1 MSVAFVA
8 RAGDPTRLAMP
19 LLVVALPPG
28 EALPRALTGLDR
40 RYGGALSRALK
51 RKDFK
56 GGKDESL
63 LLFGRDGGPERVM
76 LVGLGKAER
85 VAGITRAATL
95 AGRKANALGVGALAF
110 WADDLT
116 DRALEGAIVGL
127 SLGSW
132 EFRELHSPPKPAD
145 RKKPLAK
152 ATMLVPNVARARA
165 AMGAGVAVAEGQ
177 RLARRLAM
185 LPGNIC
191 TPEYLAETAREL
203 AKRHKLEARVLGRRE
218 MQRLGMGSFLAV
230 AQATTQDPKLI
241 VLEYEGGAKGAKP
254 VALVGKGLCFDSG
267 GISIK
272 PSASMELMKFD
283 MSGAAGVL
291 GAMEAIARMR
301 LPVNVVALIGSTTN
315 MLGGEAMKPGD
326 VVIASNGKSI
336 EIQNTDAE
344 GRLVLADVLH
354 FAKRYS
360 PQAVVDAATLTGACV
375 VALGNT
381 TTGVMGND
389 QAVVDEVLA
398 AAKRGGEVGWQLPL
412 FEEYKELIKSD
423 VADMRN
429 IGGRGAGTITAA
441 LFLAEFAEGMPWV
454 HLDVA
459 GTAYSETDLVVMPK
473 GPTGTPVRTF
483 VEFVRGR
490 AG

>member
-1 MSVAFVA
+1 MSLTFAA
-8 RAGDPTRLAMP
+8 RAGDPSRIATP
-19 LLVVALPPG
+19 LLAVALPPA
-28 EALPRALTGLDR
+28 EKLPKSLAALDK
-40 RYGGALSRALK
+40 RYGGALSRAVR

-63 LLFGRDGGPERVM
+63 LLLGRDGGPERVL
-76 LVGLGKAER
+76 LVGTGPAER

-95 AGRKANALGVGALAF
+95 AGRKANGLDVGAMAF
-110 WADDLT
+110 WAADLA
-116 DRALEGAIVGL
+116 DAALEGAVIGL

-132 EFRELHSPPKPAD
+132 EFREYHSAPKKGE
-145 RKKPLAK
+145 RKVPLTRATVIVESVAK
-152 ATMLVPNVARARA
+152 GSSALESGIAI
-165 AMGAGVAVAEGQ
+165 AEGQ
-177 RLARRLAM
+177 RLTRRLAM

-191 TPEYLAETAREL
+191 TPQFLADTAKDIAR
-203 AKRHKLEARVLGRRE
+203 RHKLGVSVLGRKE
-218 MQRLGMGSFLAV
+218 MQKLGMNSFLAV
-230 AQATTQDPKLI
+230 AQATPQDPKLI
-241 VLEYEGGAKGAKP
+241 VLEYRGGAKGDAP

-272 PSASMELMKFD
+272 PAASMETMKFD

-291 GAMEAIARMR
+291 GAVEAIARMR
-301 LPVNVVALIGSTTN
+301 LKVNVVGLVGATTN

-344 GRLVLADVLH
+344 GRLVLADVLTY
-354 FAKRYS
+354 AKRFE
-360 PQAVVDAATLTGACV
+360 PQAVIDAATLTGAVV
-375 VALGNT
+375 VALGTT
-381 TTGVMGND
+381 TTGVMGHD
-389 QAVVDEVLA
+389 QRLVDEVLA
-398 AAKRGGEVGWQLPL
+398 AARKGGEVGWQLPL

-423 VADMRN
+423 VADIRN

-490 AG
+490 AR

>member
-1 MSVAFVA
+1 MSLSFTA
-8 RAGDPTRLAMP
+8 RAGDPSRIATP
-19 LLVVALPPG
+19 LLAVALPPS
-28 EALPRALTGLDR
+28 ETLPKSLAALDK
-40 RYGGALSRALK
+40 RYSGALARAVR

-63 LLFGRDGGPERVM
+63 LLLGRDGGPERVL
-76 LVGLGKAER
+76 LVGTGLAER

-95 AGRKANALGVGALAF
+95 AGRKANGLGVGALTF
-110 WADDLT
+110 WAADLT
-116 DRALEGAIVGL
+116 DVALEGAVVGL

-132 EFRELHSPPKPAD
+132 EFREYHSAPKKGD
-145 RKKPLAK
+145 RKVPVTRATVMVDSVSETK
-152 ATMLVPNVARARA
+152 AALVN
-165 AMGAGVAVAEGQ
+165 GVAVADGQ

-191 TPEYLAETAREL
+191 TPQYLADTAREV
-203 AKRHKLEARVLGRRE
+203 AKRHKLGVTVLGRKE
-218 MQRLGMGSFLAV
+218 MQKLGMNAFLAV

-241 VLEYEGGAKGAKP
+241 ILEYKGGARGDAP

-272 PSASMELMKFD
+272 PAASMEMMKFD

-291 GAMEAIARMR
+291 GAIEAIAAMK
-301 LPVNVVALIGSTTN
+301 LKVNVVGLVGSTTN

-344 GRLVLADVLH
+344 GRLVLADVLTY
-354 FAKRYS
+354 AKRFE
-360 PQAVVDAATLTGACV
+360 PQAVIDAATLTGAVV
-375 VALGNT
+375 VALGST
-381 TTGVMGND
+381 TTGVMGHD
-389 QAVVDEVLA
+389 QMLVDEVLSA
-398 AAKRGGEVGWQLPL
+398 ARKGGEVGWQLPL

-490 AG
+490 AR